1 MPTAARLAAASLT
14 SSLVNHSL
22 AHSVPQC
29 KELVASFADF
39 EEEAA
44 DRAAE
49 QAPIGRQHVPLP
61 PGCEHPDDPARQSPL
76 PLAKEVCH
84 TFRQHK
90 RMDLENWTPDCPRR
104 IVQRLWCPHSGTWPA
119 ETTIEAE
126 WLMGSTAPGTPLR
139 QGIGSCVCDG
149 TVEEV
154 AGNTW
159 GA

>member
-44 DRAAE
+44 DLAAE
-49 QAPIGRQHVPLP
+49 QAPMGRQHVPLP
-61 PGCEHPDDPARQSPL
+61 PGWEHPDDPARQFPL
-76 PLAKEVCH
+76 PLAKEVCY
-84 TFRQHK
+84 TFRQQK

-104 IVQRLWCPHSGTWPA
+104 IVQRLWCPHSGT
-119 ETTIEAE
+119 
-126 WLMGSTAPGTPLR
+126 
-139 QGIGSCVCDG
+139 
-149 TVEEV
+149 
-154 AGNTW
+154 
-159 GA
+159 